1 MSDSKS
7 VSQDSYDDEAL
18 LARFGYKQ
26 ILHRSWSIFE
36 SFMAGF
42 GALYVVGGARILY
55 SIGIAAG
62 GPAALWSSMII
73 TVVLMIIT
81 AASFAEIASSVPLSG
96 SIYIW
101 AAASAGPRY
110 GRFFGF
116 LVAYWS
122 TTAWTSFVASNT
134 QATANYLLS
143 ELTVFNRTFPGG
155 LDGSNV
161 RFRAVVWICSEA
173 LLLIAVLSNTMS
185 PRRFAWIFK
194 ASAAIIALDFLLTV
208 IWLPIGVSRTYG
220 FQSAKWVFTER
231 YNGTGAPEAWNWILS
246 FLSTS
251 GVLTGW
257 DAAGHIAEE
266 TKNASLQTARGIF
279 WSATGAG
286 ILAFPLLLLFLFCS
300 PNIDDLFSLS
310 APQPFVLIYSMA
322 LGKGGQMVMTIVA
335 IVGLIIN
342 TSLAITAASRL
353 VFAIARD
360 GILPGSSWIG
370 RVDVNGQPRNAVW
383 FIGVVAS
390 ILLCSILPSQVAFT
404 SLVSAGGVPTIAA
417 YALIPTLRLIFTRN
431 DFHAAKWSTGKFSK
445 LFMVIAAVFNTFL
458 LAVLLSPYE
467 FPVTASTLNFSPVIL
482 GAVTIM
488 AIVSYFVIPE
498 ERWLAKRSLLSI
510 VEVSEGTEQQ
520 HTQASKGS
528 E

>member
-1 MSDSKS
+1 
-7 VSQDSYDDEAL
+7 
-18 LARFGYKQ
+18 
-26 ILHRSWSIFE
+26 
-36 SFMAGF
+36 MAGF

-62 GPAALWSSMII
+62 GPVALWTSMLI
-73 TVVLMIIT
+73 TVVFMIIT

-101 AAASAGPRY
+101 AACSAGPKY

-116 LVAYWS
+116 LFWS

-134 QATANYLLS
+134 QATTNYILS
-143 ELTVFNRTFPGG
+143 ELAVFDRAFPGG
-155 LDGSNV
+155 LDDSNIK
-161 RFRAVVWICSEA
+161 FRAVVWICSEV
-173 LLLIAVLSNTMS
+173 LLLLAILSNTLS

-208 IWLPIGVSRTYG
+208 VWLPIGVSRTYG
-220 FQSAKWVFTER
+220 FQSAKWVFTKR
-231 YNGTGAPEAWNWILS
+231 YNGTGAGNAWNWALS

-257 DAAGHIAEE
+257 DASGHVAEE

-279 WSATGAG
+279 WSATSAG
-286 ILAFPLLLLFLFCS
+286 VLAFPLLILFLFCS

-322 LGKGGQMVMTIVA
+322 LGRGGQLVMTLVA
-335 IVGLIIN
+335 IIGLFIN
-342 TSLAITAASRL
+342 TSLAVTAASRL

-370 RVDVNGQPRNAVW
+370 RVDQHGTPKNAIL
-383 FIGVVAS
+383 FIGIVAGV
-390 ILLCSILPSQVAFT
+390 LLCSILPSAVAFT

-417 YALIPTLRLIFTRN
+417 YALIPALRLIFTRD
-431 DFHAAKWSTGKFSK
+431 DFHAAKWSTGRFSK
-445 LFMVIAAVFNTFL
+445 PFMVIATVFNTFL
-458 LAVLLSPYE
+458 LAVLLSPYV
-467 FPVTASTLNFSPVIL
+467 FPVTAQTFNFSPVIL

-498 ERWLAKRSLLSI
+498 DRWLAKRSLRSI
-510 VEVSEGTEQQ
+510 VE
-520 HTQASKGS
+520 GS
-528 E
+528 EARDGKIVAEHN